1 MSMSTKQAE
10 VLERCEDCGAMET
23 IGSLH
28 YNARLC
34 LMCYCRRWA
43 AEGKPRVRPHYAN
56 RI

>member
-1 MSMSTKQAE
+1 
-10 VLERCEDCGAMET
+10 MET